1 MHFDTDALQGQ
12 AHRFM
17 PKHLQ
22 ALMGKAQ
29 AAINSGVDDAME
41 GVARRTFLKVSAAS
55 GFALGAFPLVAA
67 AQRAGSA
74 TAPAGLKPFEQP
86 SAFVRIDAD
95 GTVTVTI
102 NRLEFGQGVQTGL
115 PMILAEEL
123 DADWSKVRSVHG
135 DASAAYADPLMG
147 MHLTGGSNSIKNS
160 YTQYRELGARTR
172 AMLVSAAA
180 AQWGVDASALRT
192 SNGFVVGP
200 GGKKLGYGALAEA
213 AMKQAVPEKV
223 ALKDPKQFRLIGKP
237 TGRLDAQAKSS
248 GQQDYGIDVRLPGML
263 TAVVARPPVF
273 GGKVKSL
280 DDSAAKAIKGVKA
293 VLRVPTDRGGEGVAV
308 VADGYWPAKLG
319 RDALKVEWDTSAV
332 GKPDSTAL
340 LAQYRELATK
350 PGLVAMQAD
359 MAPLAG
365 AAHKISAEFVFPYL
379 AHAPMEPPNC
389 TIQLDGDTAELW
401 MGTQMPGLDAM
412 AAAKT
417 LGLPPQNIQ
426 VHTQM
431 AGGGFGRRAIP
442 SSDYVVEACGV
453 AKAVRTAGISAPVR
467 TLWSREDDIK
477 GGYYR
482 PMHVHRAE
490 IGFDAKGRILAWD
503 HTIVG
508 QSIIKGSPFE
518 AFMVKNGIDATAIE
532 GMKEPYDVP
541 MKLSVHHPEV
551 NVPVL
556 WWRSVGSTHTAY
568 VMETLIDEVA
578 RATQQDPVAYRM
590 ALMGDKH
597 PRHKAALQ
605 LAVAQSGYGKKQLA
619 PGRAWGVAVHESFES
634 VVAYVVEASV
644 KDGTPKLHRVTA
656 GVHCNLAINPK
667 SVEAQVEGSALM
679 GLSMCLPGAAITL
692 KDGVVEQSNF
702 GDFAVPRITD
712 MPQVTVH
719 IVPSADP
726 PKGMGEPGLPPLAP
740 AFANAIAQI
749 TGKTPGERRFK
760 RAGWQQKTAPKRP
773 HSPWCW
779 CWPRAGASAL
789 RHRAAWCTSCAPP
802 WATKQCWSTR
812 WPPCAPAAC
821 PGTWRMQ
828 GTRAWAIR

>member
-1 MHFDTDALQGQ
+1 MHFDASAVQ
-12 AHRFM
+12 AARHHM
-17 PKHLQ
+17 PKNLL
-22 ALMGKAQ
+22 ALMDKAQ
-29 AAINSGVDDAME
+29 AATDSIANDAADGM
-41 GVARRTFLKVSAAS
+41 ARRTFLKVTAAS
-55 GFALGAFPLVAA
+55 GFALGAFPLAA
-67 AQRAGSA
+67 TAQGAGA
-74 TAPAGLKPFEQP
+74 AAPAGLKPHEQP

-102 NRLEFGQGVQTGL
+102 NRLDFGQGVQTGL

-123 DADWSKVRSVHG
+123 DADWSKVRGVHG
-135 DASAAYADPLMG
+135 DANPAYADPAFG

-172 AMLVSAAA
+172 AMLIGAAA

-213 AMKQAVPEKV
+213 AMQQPVPEKV
-223 ALKDPKQFRLIGKP
+223 TLKDPKQFRIIGKP
-237 TGRLDAQAKSS
+237 TGRLDAKAKSS

-273 GGKVKSL
+273 GAKLKSL
-280 DDSAAKAIKGVKA
+280 DDSAAKAIQGVKA
-293 VLRVPTDRGGEGVAV
+293 VLRVPTDRGGEGVAII
-308 VADGYWPAKLG
+308 ANGYWPAKQG
-319 RDALKVEWDTSAV
+319 RDALKLEWDTSAV
-332 GKPDSTAL
+332 TKPDSVQL
-340 LAQYRELATK
+340 LAQYRELAAK
-350 PGLVAMQAD
+350 PGNVAMQAD

-379 AHAPMEPPNC
+379 AHAPMEPLNC
-389 TIQLDGDTAELW
+389 TVKLDGDKVELW

-412 AAAKT
+412 AAAQT
-417 LGLPPQNIQ
+417 LGLQPENVK

-442 SSDYVVEACGV
+442 TSDYVVEACGV
-453 AKAVRTAGISAPVR
+453 AKAARTAGITAPVR

-490 IGFDAKGRILAWD
+490 IGFDAQGKILAWD

-508 QSIIKGSPFE
+508 QSITKGSPFE
-518 AFMVKNGIDATAIE
+518 AFMIKNGIDATAIE
-532 GMKEPYDVP
+532 GMKEPYDLP
-541 MKLSVHHPEV
+541 MKLSVHHPDV

-578 RATQQDPVAYRM
+578 RATKQDPVAYRM

-605 LAVAQSGYGKKQLA
+605 LAVAQSGYGKKKLA
-619 PGRAWGVAVHESFES
+619 PGRAWGVAVHESFQS

-644 KDGTPKLHRVTA
+644 SKDGMPRLHRITA
-656 GVHCNLAINPK
+656 GVHCNLAVNPK
-667 SVEAQVEGSALM
+667 SVEAQVQGGALM
-679 GLSMCLPGAAITL
+679 GLSMCLPGAAITF

-712 MPQVTVH
+712 MPQVAVH
-719 IVPSADP
+719 IVPSAEP
-726 PKGMGEPGLPPLAP
+726 PTGMGEPGLPPLAP
-740 AFANAIAQI
+740 AFANAVAQL
-749 TGKTPGERRFK
+749 TGKTPRELPFK
-760 RAGWQQKTAPKRP
+760 RG
-773 HSPWCW
+773 
-779 CWPRAGASAL
+779 
-789 RHRAAWCTSCAPP
+789 
-802 WATKQCWSTR
+802 
-812 WPPCAPAAC
+812 
-821 PGTWRMQ
+821 
-828 GTRAWAIR
+828 

>member
-1 MHFDTDALQGQ
+1 MHFEPSAV
-12 AHRFM
+12 AAARHHM
-17 PKHLQ
+17 PKNLL
-22 ALMGKAQ
+22 ALMDKAQ
-29 AAINSGVDDAME
+29 VATDLIANDAADGM
-41 GVARRTFLKVSAAS
+41 ARRTFLKVTAAS
-55 GFALGAFPLVAA
+55 GFALGAFPLAA
-67 AQRAGSA
+67 TAQGAGA
-74 TAPAGLKPFEQP
+74 GAPAGLKPHEQP

-102 NRLEFGQGVQTGL
+102 NRLDFGQGVQTGL

-123 DADWSKVRSVHG
+123 DADWGKVRSVHG
-135 DASAAYADPLMG
+135 DANPAYADPAFG

-172 AMLVSAAA
+172 AMLVGAAA

-213 AMKQAVPEKV
+213 AMKQPVPEKV
-223 ALKDPKQFRLIGKP
+223 TLKDPKQFRIIGKP
-237 TGRLDAQAKSS
+237 TGRLDAKAKSS

-273 GGKVKSL
+273 GAKPKSL

-293 VLRVPTDRGGEGVAV
+293 VLRVPTDRGGEGVAII
-308 VADGYWPAKLG
+308 ADGYWPAKQG

-332 GKPDSTAL
+332 AKPDTTAL
-340 LAQYRELATK
+340 LAQYRELAAK
-350 PGLVAMQAD
+350 PGNVAMQAD

-379 AHAPMEPPNC
+379 AHAPMEPLNC
-389 TIQLDGDTAELW
+389 TVKLDGDKAELW

-417 LGLPPQNIQ
+417 LGLQLQN
-426 VHTQM
+426 VKVNTQM

-442 SSDYVVEACGV
+442 TSDYVVEACGV
-453 AKAVRTAGISAPVR
+453 AKVARTAGITAPVR

-490 IGFDAKGRILAWD
+490 IGFDAQGKVLAWD
-503 HTIVG
+503 HSIVG
-508 QSIIKGSPFE
+508 QSITKGSPFE

-532 GMKEPYDVP
+532 GMKEPYDLP
-541 MKLSVHHPEV
+541 MKLSVHHPDV

-578 RATQQDPVAYRM
+578 RATKQDPVAYRM
-590 ALMGDKH
+590 ALLGDKH

-605 LAVAQSGYGKKQLA
+605 LAVAQSGYGKKKLA
-619 PGRAWGVAVHESFES
+619 AGRAWGVAVHESFQS

-644 KDGTPKLHRVTA
+644 KDGTPKLHSITA
-656 GVHCNLAINPK
+656 GVHCNLVVNPK
-667 SVEAQVEGSALM
+667 SVEAQVQGGALM

-712 MPQVTVH
+712 MPQVAVH
-719 IVPSADP
+719 IVPSAEP
-726 PKGMGEPGLPPLAP
+726 PTGMGEPGLPPLAP
-740 AFANAIAQI
+740 AFANAVARL
-749 TGKTPGERRFK
+749 TGKTPRELPFK
-760 RAGWQQKTAPKRP
+760 LA
-773 HSPWCW
+773 
-779 CWPRAGASAL
+779 
-789 RHRAAWCTSCAPP
+789 
-802 WATKQCWSTR
+802 
-812 WPPCAPAAC
+812 
-821 PGTWRMQ
+821 
-828 GTRAWAIR
+828 